1 MPEQREQS
9 GPEYCCPG
17 VASNPGPGPPQGTS
31 PKPRSS
37 FVITCTQNL
46 TGAHQPCNGPQKEPD
61 SSGGARTLGLE
72 RLLNSPVFLLSVALT
87 PCWGPWAVSGPRL
100 RPAAATCS
108 VENGGPT
115 ALGVAPTLQQSGR
128 GPLGAPF
135 CHHHALGMV
144 FRKVSS
150 AIKLGWVL
158 ALHLPTVT
166 LRCYFTVLIPG
177 ALCARTVRIHT
188 HTHAQGRYRD

>member
-1 MPEQREQS
+1 ML
-9 GPEYCCPG
+9 GPC
-17 VASNPGPGPPQGTS
+17 
-31 PKPRSS
+31 
-37 FVITCTQNL
+37 
-46 TGAHQPCNGPQKEPD
+46 
-61 SSGGARTLGLE
+61 
-72 RLLNSPVFLLSVALT
+72 
-87 PCWGPWAVSGPRL
+87 AVSGPRL
-100 RPAAATCS
+100 RPAVATCS
-108 VENGGPT
+108 VESGGPT

-128 GPLGAPF
+128 GPLSAPV

-177 ALCARTVRIHT
+177 ALCTRTVRIHT
-188 HTHAQGRYRD
+188 HTHTCIHARTCTRTHIRTHMHAHACTCMHVCTHTHALVRARASLRA